1 MTAKDYLQQ
10 VQKLDKIIENK
21 LVEADQ
27 WKSMAESITQHLSG
41 DRVQSSGNQQKMEDA
56 VIRYIELDHEI
67 TRIIDRLADIK
78 MEVIAT
84 IERLPA
90 AEYDLLHKVYIQG
103 VSMADYADKTNQ
115 PYTNVT
121 TTHGRALKKVQA
133 YLDGKEK
140 GSKNKNFSEE
150 CALL

>member
-140 GSKNKNFSEE
+140 GSENKNFSEE